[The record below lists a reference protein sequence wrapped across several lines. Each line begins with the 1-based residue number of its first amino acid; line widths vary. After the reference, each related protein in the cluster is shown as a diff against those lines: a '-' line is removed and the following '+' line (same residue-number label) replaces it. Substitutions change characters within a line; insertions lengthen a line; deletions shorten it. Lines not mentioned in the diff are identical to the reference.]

1 MTLKKSR
8 YQRSL
13 TSIGMAFGI
22 AGILLILF
30 YAFPSSSGAWIHLI
44 ENKILDSE
52 FRNIKRP
59 LQPDPSIAIVVV
71 NDTALTEMEPQ
82 YGRWPWP
89 RRSMGQM
96 VEYLHHVGA
105 RAIAIDILYPEAHHL
120 DAAGDQF
127 FVDQVKAAGNVILAA
142 DFPERNPSAEPRLI
156 DSHSLTRFQLNSLP
170 NTPLQLPIT
179 TTPLIPFPQLLAA
192 TAQIGGIH
200 FNADP
205 DGPTRRYRLLYSVNN
220 GTQDLCLP
228 SLALATALQLKV
240 PIDWHPLLEPDGSY
254 LMNWYGPHGTF
265 PYIEASRLLQA
276 YQEWKQ
282 GASGSLDQ
290 EAAAF
295 FKDKIVLIGVTATG
309 LFDLRATPFSPIYP
323 GVEIHATVL
332 SNLMQHHFIRIIP
345 PAVGILYVLCI
356 TIIMS
361 LVGRS
366 LRSPIK
372 ETLFVLFLVGLIITC
387 GRLSFGHNV
396 WIPIALPLL
405 TLFFMATST
414 IFWNY
419 FTTGREKR
427 FIRGAFAR
435 YINADVLDE
444 LLSDPEKLELGGE
457 NAILTVLFSD
467 IRGFTSLSEKL
478 APNEVVALLN
488 EYLTAMVDIVFEYHG
503 TLDKFIGDAV
513 MAFWGAPIKTADHAA
528 SAVQAGL
535 AMLTK
540 AEELRTKWLAEGKP
554 ALEIGIGINT
564 AEITVGNI
572 GSSRSQ
578 SYTVIGDGVNLAS
591 RLESLNKTYHTH
603 LIISEFTYAQVRDQ
617 VEARLLDDV
626 QVKGKE
632 QSVKIY
638 EVTGWRG

>member
-1 MTLKKSR
+1 
-8 YQRSL
+8 
-13 TSIGMAFGI
+13 
-22 AGILLILF
+22 
-30 YAFPSSSGAWIHLI
+30 
-44 ENKILDSE
+44 
-52 FRNIKRP
+52 
-59 LQPDPSIAIVVV
+59 
-71 NDTALTEMEPQ
+71 
-82 YGRWPWP
+82 
-89 RRSMGQM
+89 
-96 VEYLHHVGA
+96 
-105 RAIAIDILYPEAHHL
+105 
-120 DAAGDQF
+120 
-127 FVDQVKAAGNVILAA
+127 
-142 DFPERNPSAEPRLI
+142 
-156 DSHSLTRFQLNSLP
+156 
-170 NTPLQLPIT
+170 
-179 TTPLIPFPQLLAA
+179 
-192 TAQIGGIH
+192 
-200 FNADP
+200 
-205 DGPTRRYRLLYSVNN
+205 
-220 GTQDLCLP
+220 
-228 SLALATALQLKV
+228 
-240 PIDWHPLLEPDGSY
+240 
-254 LMNWYGPHGTF
+254 
-265 PYIEASRLLQA
+265 
-276 YQEWKQ
+276 
-282 GASGSLDQ
+282 
-290 EAAAF
+290 
-295 FKDKIVLIGVTATG
+295 
-309 LFDLRATPFSPIYP
+309 
-323 GVEIHATVL
+323 
-332 SNLMQHHFIRIIP
+332 MQHHFIRVIP
-345 PAVGILYVLCI
+345 PAVGILYVLGI

-372 ETLFVLFLVGLIITC
+372 ETLFILFLVGLIITC
-387 GRLSFGHNV
+387 GLLSFAHNL

-405 TLFFMATST
+405 TLFLMATST

-435 YINADVLDE
+435 YINEDVLDE

-457 NAILTVLFSD
+457 NATLTVLFSD

-528 SAVQAGL
+528 SAVRAGL
-535 AMLTK
+535 AMLAK
-540 AEELRTKWLAEGKP
+540 AQELRTKWLAEGKP